1 MEFHGVIDGVMAEV
15 PERRSVET
23 GKGILFWRDGFE
35 STLCPYEEAENG
47 SKDGTNRYGYLVGF
61 QRFQKQGNM
70 LFKPS
75 E

>member
-1 MEFHGVIDGVMAEV
+1 MIDGVMAEV

-47 SKDGTNRYGYLVGF
+47 SKDGTNLIRLSCWVSKVSKTGKYVVPTLGVTTV
-61 QRFQKQGNM
+61 R
-70 LFKPS
+70 
-75 E
+75 